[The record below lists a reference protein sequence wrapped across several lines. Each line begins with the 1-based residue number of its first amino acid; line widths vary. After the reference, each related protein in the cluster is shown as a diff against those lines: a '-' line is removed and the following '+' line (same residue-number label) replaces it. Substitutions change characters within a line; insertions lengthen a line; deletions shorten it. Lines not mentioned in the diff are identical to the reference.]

1 MSSFTAYFDDS
12 GTHAQASVAVAACF
26 ISTVDKWNTL
36 ERLWND
42 LNAKENFG
50 IFHMADFV
58 ARTKQ
63 FKDWEDSKRDRV
75 IRELIKIIKT
85 NVYVSVMGAVIKAD
99 YDSEVTGDARRY
111 LGQTHYSFN
120 VRSCFN
126 FIRQWREKNNF
137 TDAIHYVFAAG
148 SKGNGELNDLFNSA
162 ITPENKKDAYFKVG
176 IKRNGWKFTRKEDVV
191 ELQSADILAW
201 ETYRHMRDCVLAE
214 NKKQMRASFKS
225 MVEVPSMNR
234 FFNKKTLR
242 EIVEKARNKGYCD

>member
-26 ISTVDKWNTL
+26 VSTVDRWNTL
-36 ERLWND
+36 EKLWNE
-42 LNAKENFG
+42 LNAEERFG

-63 FKDWEDSKRDRV
+63 FKDWDNAKRDRV
-75 IRELIKIIKT
+75 IRELIRIIKT

-126 FIRQWREKNNF
+126 FIRQWREKNNC
-137 TDAIHYVFAAG
+137 TDPIYYVFAAG
-148 SKGNGELNDLFNSA
+148 SRGNGELNDLFNSA
-162 ITPENKKDAYFKVG
+162 VTPENKTDAYFKVG
-176 IKRNGWKFTRKEDVV
+176 IEKNGWRFARKEDVV
-191 ELQSADILAW
+191 QLQSADILAW

-234 FFNKKTLR
+234 FFNKKTLK
-242 EIVEKARNKGYCD
+242 EIVEKARSNGYCE